1 MRELEENWQDL
12 IHRNSQAAH
21 DLAQRVGFMKPK
33 EANIDILSEAEKDK
47 RAKIQAIRMKR
58 DTKEREAQRKAIK
71 DKSDAKLIME
81 EKHRKEQILLLE
93 AQKKAELKLKREQFL
108 VDSEKRKMLP
118 PLTYNND
125 G

>member
-1 MRELEENWQDL
+1 
-12 IHRNSQAAH
+12 
-21 DLAQRVGFMKPK
+21 MKPK
-33 EANIDILSEAEKDK
+33 EANLDILSKAEKDK

-71 DKSDAKLIME
+71 DKSDAKLMME
-81 EKHRKEQILLLE
+81 EKHRKEQIVLLE

-108 VDSEKRKMLP
+108 ADSEKRKMLP

>member
-1 MRELEENWQDL
+1 
-12 IHRNSQAAH
+12 
-21 DLAQRVGFMKPK
+21 
-33 EANIDILSEAEKDK
+33 
-47 RAKIQAIRMKR
+47 
-58 DTKEREAQRKAIK
+58 
-71 DKSDAKLIME
+71 ME